1 MSASAMLV
9 TMPSPLA
16 GEGSSVLPRVMM
28 GEGVRVTR
36 TPHPFEFVGAPL
48 CPLPQG
54 ERAREAST
62 DMSANEATQRR
73 GAKHQPAAVGNDRRL
88 RSLVSGLLFT
98 MDGAT
103 PTCRAVGCAPPRTVG
118 RCRMGRG
125 SK

>member
-1 MSASAMLV
+1 MLLTV
-9 TMPSPLA
+9 PSPLA

-62 DMSANEATQRR
+62 DMSANEAT
-73 GAKHQPAAVGNDRRL
+73 
-88 RSLVSGLLFT
+88 RSG
-98 MDGAT
+98 
-103 PTCRAVGCAPPRTVG
+103 VG
-118 RCRMGRG
+118 RSTNLRLWETIVG
-125 SK
+125 SVSLFPACYLQGMLQLQRVER